1 MINNCGNV
9 VIVQL
14 ELLQVLANIDCNF
27 TVYLESVGLTSLS
40 TMNSYFLDVSC
51 NLHLFVSSLCIMHY
65 SEFLSN
71 NMCCI

>member
-51 NLHLFVSSLCIMHY
+51 NLHLFVPSLCIMHY